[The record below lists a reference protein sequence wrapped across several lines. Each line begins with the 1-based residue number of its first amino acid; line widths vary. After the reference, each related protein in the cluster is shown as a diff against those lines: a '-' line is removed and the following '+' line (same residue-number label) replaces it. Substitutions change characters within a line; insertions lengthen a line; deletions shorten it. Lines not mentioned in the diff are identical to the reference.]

1 MDRISM
7 IVKKTSGRLI
17 LEEVAF
23 SQMYERKVG
32 KNNNSSGKV
41 TLPVELIG
49 KKVYVVVKPE
59 E

>member
-41 TLPVELIG
+41 TLPAELIG
-49 KKVYVVVKPE
+49 KKVYVVVEPE
-59 E
+59 D